1 MSKKFM
7 RYINR
12 SNLSSIIIIF
22 TVGLLPLL
30 FQTDTNLF
38 NNNFNISLNNVIQFA
53 YAQQEYEDENNED
66 DIGDNTIDDKSSSR
80 SSSSSNSNQQQQEI
94 NAIGTDDSTC
104 KTQIKEVLKLEG
116 IIIKPKGIRLL
127 ADFNPCQLSN
137 GKLTLYAPITPI
149 LKLGIMYIDYTNGN
163 SNPQGVLVSPNKVQS
178 IDTNRGVFTLE
189 LDGKMKGEDP
199 VTREDTTLSNING
212 LALYNSGDIPLEF
225 KDGDMAIL
233 KSTFTK

>member
-7 RYINR
+7 RYISR
-12 SNLSSIIIIF
+12 SNLSSISIIF

-38 NNNFNISLNNVIQFA
+38 NNNFNISLNNIIQFA

-66 DIGDNTIDDKSSSR
+66 DIGDSTIDDKSSS

-225 KDGDMAIL
+225 KDGDVAIL
-233 KSTFTK
+233 KATFTK

>member
-1 MSKKFM
+1 M

-66 DIGDNTIDDKSSSR
+66 DIGDNTIDDKSSS

>member
-1 MSKKFM
+1 M
-7 RYINR
+7 
-12 SNLSSIIIIF
+12 NLSSISTIIVV
-22 TVGLLPLL
+22 VGLLPLL

-38 NNNFNISLNNVIQFA
+38 NNNLNISLNNVNQFA

-66 DIGDNTIDDKSSSR
+66 ESGDITIDDKSSSG
-80 SSSSSNSNQQQQEI
+80 SSNSNQQQQEI
-94 NAIGTDDSTC
+94 NVIGTNDSTC

-137 GKLTLYAPITPI
+137 GKLTLYTPITPI
-149 LKLGIMYIDYTNGN
+149 LKLGVMYIDYTNGIN
-163 SNPQGVLVSPNKVQS
+163 NPEGVLVSPNKVQS

-212 LALYNSGDIPLEF
+212 LALYNSGDKPLEF
-225 KDGDMAIL
+225 KDGDEAIL
-233 KSTFTK
+233 KATFTK

>member
-7 RYINR
+7 RYISR
-12 SNLSSIIIIF
+12 SNLSSISIIF

-66 DIGDNTIDDKSSSR
+66 DIGDNTIDDKSSS
-80 SSSSSNSNQQQQEI
+80 SSSSNSNQQQQQEI

-127 ADFNPCQLSN
+127 ADFNPRQLSN
-137 GKLTLYAPITPI
+137 GKLTLYTPITPI
-149 LKLGIMYIDYTNGN
+149 LKLGLMYIDYTNGFN
-163 SNPQGVLVSPNKVQS
+163 NPEGLLVSPNKVQS

-233 KSTFTK
+233 KATFTK

>member
-7 RYINR
+7 RYISR
-12 SNLSSIIIIF
+12 SNLSSISIIF

-66 DIGDNTIDDKSSSR
+66 DIGDSTIDDKSSS

-225 KDGDMAIL
+225 KDGDVAIL
-233 KSTFTK
+233 KATFTK

>member
-1 MSKKFM
+1 M
-7 RYINR
+7 
-12 SNLSSIIIIF
+12 NLSSISIILVV
-22 TVGLLPLL
+22 VGLLPLL

-66 DIGDNTIDDKSSSR
+66 DIGDNTIDDKSSS
-80 SSSSSNSNQQQQEI
+80 SSSNSNQQQQQEI

-127 ADFNPCQLSN
+127 ADFNPCKLSN

-233 KSTFTK
+233 KATFTK

>member
-7 RYINR
+7 RYISR
-12 SNLSSIIIIF
+12 SNLSSISIIF

-66 DIGDNTIDDKSSSR
+66 DIGDSTIDDKSSS
-80 SSSSSNSNQQQQEI
+80 SSSSNSNQQQQQEI

-233 KSTFTK
+233 KATFTK